1 MRRVSSIARRRG
13 AERFCFCFFEF
24 VFFFAGER
32 SEFVWLVCR
41 WVACWGP
48 ITVYGYDI
56 VSVVSACC
64 RTFELLLG
72 VCWVY
77 AGCMLGVCW
86 DAALLRGLPQK
97 RNRAIPTAQETQKKK
112 CCGCMLGAALLRG
125 LLGKRK
131 KNHTNSTRA
140 QQKTIQKLLLTPGA
154 GV

>member
-77 AGCMLGVCW
+77 AGMPRSFVGFLKSAIEPYQQRKRPKKKNAVGVCW
-86 DAALLRGLPQK
+86 APRSFVGFSESVK
-97 RNRAIPTAQETQKKK
+97 RIILTAQEPSKKQY
-112 CCGCMLGAALLRG
+112 
-125 LLGKRK
+125 
-131 KNHTNSTRA
+131 KNYC
-140 QQKTIQKLLLTPGA
+140 
-154 GV
+154 